1 MGQMIK
7 QEQLYASPETSLD
20 SSDNRSG
27 CLARGV
33 NNINEKR
40 VIYSEVLEHRFFG
53 RDEIPEELFP
63 ADSRAIR
70 DWKKGIDEIV
80 VH

>member
-1 MGQMIK
+1 M
-7 QEQLYASPETSLD
+7 LPRETSLD

-40 VIYSEVLEHRFFG
+40 VIY
-53 RDEIPEELFP
+53 ELY
-63 ADSRAIR
+63 R
-70 DWKKGIDEIV
+70 
-80 VH
+80 